1 MITLAYSK
9 RVNDVLKFICSEKA
23 KNFDEIFT
31 ILLTT
36 VNTVKSKGED
46 FAKFCGL
53 LRIYELYT
61 VYLKRNLPADFKN
74 EMEVIDLWFLPF

>member
-9 RVNDVLKFICSEKA
+9 RVNNVLKFICSEKA

-36 VNTVKSKGED
+36 VHTVKSKGKILQNFMAFSEYFYGSKD
-46 FAKFCGL
+46 HSKIFQ
-53 LRIYELYT
+53 
-61 VYLKRNLPADFKN
+61 
-74 EMEVIDLWFLPF
+74 